1 MGYKQILRELE
12 EVAKNNSIEV
22 RYDEF
27 KGEVSTSHGGMCFLR
42 GRGLIIINRN
52 LDIRE
57 KIDILK
63 EELSNMGLL
72 KGYDGGK

>member
-1 MGYKQILRELE
+1 MRYRDKLKELE
-12 EVAKNNSIEV
+12 EMAKTNSIEV

-27 KGEVSTSHGGMCFLR
+27 KGEVSTSFGGMCFLR
-42 GRGLIIINRN
+42 GKGMIIINRG

-57 KIDILK
+57 KINILK

-72 KGYDGGK
+72 KKE